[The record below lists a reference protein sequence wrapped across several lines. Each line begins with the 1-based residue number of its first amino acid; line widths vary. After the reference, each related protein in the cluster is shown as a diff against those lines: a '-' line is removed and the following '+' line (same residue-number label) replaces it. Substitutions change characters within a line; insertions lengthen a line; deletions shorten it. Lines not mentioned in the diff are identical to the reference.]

1 MSLELHSAE
10 AAGIDALWTSWSGSA
25 DAEIEATFKSLD
37 YTSFLNVI
45 KHLRSIGLTEEP
57 QETKLNIMVAGGLRF
72 TLVGDG
78 VIRDYCRDNTLK
90 GKPFHV
96 IKKTKKLATASAAAA
111 GVAGTAAPTISE
123 IDLNEYGVRI
133 KIRREQMM
141 DNLHHQ
147 IVETLAKW
155 NTIPK
160 SFRYIKRFS
169 FKSAKHG
176 DIVFD
181 ASLVRENRKDSRG
194 NYIQSLT
201 FGEAGIMKQP
211 VHYEM
216 EVEAKPGATQK
227 SFLIGVTAVLRGIQ
241 RSHVLVRDSVK
252 TRVIAALATQTGMRS
267 GFPGSQPK
275 TLLRSNMALEA
286 EPGIPNI
293 RYGDYN
299 VTDKADGLRCL
310 MLADRDGRLYM
321 IDRNLNVY
329 GTGRRLQDADTAD
342 WAGAILD
349 GEWVTQ
355 DAAGKPMSRYY
366 AFDIYNG
373 KRGEDVTGRPFH
385 VRAAAGEAVVS
396 RHASMSEA
404 VATFDRGNVTV
415 SHIPEQHKLSIHTK
429 TFHVPRDASNPK
441 GIFDEAAAIL
451 ERLRA
456 AKPYHTDGLI
466 FTPNASPLPKGGGV
480 WEQQFKWKP
489 ATDNSVDFLV
499 VFEKER
505 VGEQGKPTSVVDI
518 STRLHEGTN
527 EMVRCKTLR
536 LFVGGTR
543 HPALEKPRDTVLM
556 EKPFPKP
563 SETRTDYRPV
573 EFAPTPPDPMAA
585 ICYVPINPGAAT
597 PGGASD
603 AQVLASLSDTVYCA
617 SGDPIEDRTIVE
629 MVYDPLQP
637 AGFRWKPLRVRWDK
651 TEQFARGKILGTLNG
666 EGTANGVW
674 LSIHDPVTERMIC
687 TGAVTDDTAAGA
699 AGGAGVSATAY
710 YQRKAPQRD
719 QYKVAK
725 LADFHN
731 NYVKQMLLRRA
742 LAVKGS
748 SLIDM
753 SVGQAGDIHRWMNAE
768 AGFVLGC
775 DIAEAGLIDP
785 ANGAYSRY
793 LKYLIN
799 ARGAVPPM
807 IFVQADSSQ
816 RYADG
821 SAGMSQLDRTILRS
835 LWGESE
841 PSVPPAVSRLRGRAS
856 MGFDAAACMFSLHYF
871 FKDRGSL
878 DGFLRNLAETV
889 KVGGLFVGCCFD
901 GDTVATLLK
910 DVPLDGVKR
919 GNENGTDIWTI
930 TKRYDDSTGV
940 VPPTD
945 SGLGLGIDVNF
956 ISIGETYREY
966 LVSFTYLT
974 DRMREVGFEL
984 LEPAE
989 LEEMGLY
996 NSTNMFEESHK
1007 MAAAN
1012 GFDYPMTP
1020 AVQTFSF
1027 LNRWFM
1033 FRRRRTVGLAAAA
1046 AAANVAPAAAAA
1058 LAAPA
1063 STSAGPRLTI
1073 VEEANNAAAAA
1084 AAAAPR
1090 VPIPMVT
1097 ADAALEEEVEEAVP
1111 AGTEASPEE
1120 AAGPVLAVA
1129 DGPILK
1135 FSHGAAAATKK
1146 ELTTLGISD
1155 KNWRRYISSHTPF
1168 AFHDR
1173 TNPAITYPNF
1183 EAALAAAKYQ
1193 LATNKPDLGAQL
1205 FATTGNIHQDIL
1217 EKERQLTTTGGAAK
1231 VLSNDERAE
1240 LAAEEVEKIR
1250 DAAQLKNIR
1259 KTAKYNPV
1267 QWEEAK
1273 ERAIVDYIRQ
1283 RYEGDKHF
1291 SEILAA
1297 LAAAKARLVLTG
1309 AGSEMGATVAGDAIS
1324 GENLYGRAL
1333 MRAVG
1338 LTY

>member
-1 MSLELHSAE
+1 MSLEFHSAE
-10 AAGIDALWTSWSGSA
+10 AAGIDALWKSWSGST
-25 DAEIEATFKSLD
+25 DAEIEATFKALD

-96 IKKTKKLATASAAAA
+96 IKKTKKLAAPVSAAAGA
-111 GVAGTAAPTISE
+111 ATAISE

-155 NTIPK
+155 NSLPK

-169 FKSAKHG
+169 FRSAKHG

-181 ASLVRENRKDSRG
+181 ASLVRENRKDARG
-194 NYIQSLT
+194 NYVQAVT
-201 FGEAGIMKQP
+201 FAEAGIMKQP
-211 VHYEM
+211 LHYEM

-252 TRVIAALATQTGMRS
+252 KRVVSALATQTGMRS

-275 TLLRSNMALEA
+275 TLLRSNMVIEA
-286 EPGIPNI
+286 EPGTPNI

-355 DAAGKPMSRYY
+355 DAAGKAMSRYY
-366 AFDIYNG
+366 AFDVYNG
-373 KRGEDVTGRPFH
+373 KRGEDVTGRPFY

-396 RHASMSEA
+396 RHAAMSEA

-415 SHIPEQHKLSIHTK
+415 PHIPEQHRLSIHMK
-429 TFHVPRDASNPK
+429 TFHVPRDAANPK

-451 ERLRA
+451 ERLRGS
-456 AKPYHTDGLI
+456 KPYHTDGLI
-466 FTPNASPLPKGGGV
+466 FTPNASPLPKSGGV

-489 ATDNSVDFLV
+489 ATENSVDFLV

-505 VGEQGKPTSVVDI
+505 LGDTGKLTNVVDI
-518 STRLHEGTN
+518 STRFHEGTN
-527 EMVRCKTLR
+527 ELVRCKTLR

-563 SETRTDYRPV
+563 SEMRTDYRPV

-687 TGAVTDDTAAGA
+687 TGAVTDS
-699 AGGAGVSATAY
+699 AGGAGASAVTATAY

-748 SLIDM
+748 SLLDM

-775 DIAEAGLIDP
+775 DIAEAGLVDP

-807 IFVQADSSQ
+807 IFAQADSSQ

-821 SAGMSQLDRTILRS
+821 SAGMTQLDRTILRC

-841 PSVPPAVSRLRGRAS
+841 PTVPPAVSRLRGRAS

-901 GDTVATLLK
+901 GDTVAALLK

-930 TKRYDDSTGV
+930 TKRYDDATGV

-974 DRMREVGFEL
+974 DRMQEVGFEL

-989 LEEMGLY
+989 QEEMGLF

-1027 LNRWFM
+1027 LNRWFI
-1033 FRRRRTVGLAAAA
+1033 FKRRRNVGLAAAVLPRQQPAASAVAEA
-1046 AAANVAPAAAAA
+1046 AAASAA
-1058 LAAPA
+1058 
-1063 STSAGPRLTI
+1063 SAGPRLEI
-1073 VEEANNAAAAA
+1073 LEEPAA
-1084 AAAAPR
+1084 AAAAPPPP
-1090 VPIPMVT
+1090 PIPMI
-1097 ADAALEEEVEEAVP
+1097 AAEEAVEEEAEAVP
-1111 AGTEASPEE
+1111 AGAAEEEDAAVAS
-1120 AAGPVLAVA
+1120 GPVVSVA
-1129 DGPILK
+1129 DGPIMK
-1135 FSHGAAAATKK
+1135 FTHSSAAATNK
-1146 ELTTLGISD
+1146 ELTTLGLSD
-1155 KNWRRYISSHTPF
+1155 KNWRRYLSSYTPF

-1173 TNPAITYPNF
+1173 SNPAITYPNF
-1183 EAALAAAKYQ
+1183 EAAIAAAKYQ
-1193 LATNKPDLGAQL
+1193 TATNKPDLGAQL
-1205 FATTGNIHQDIL
+1205 FSTTGNIHQEIL
-1217 EKERQLTTTGGAAK
+1217 EKERTLTTAGGAAK
-1231 VLSNDERAE
+1231 VLTNDERAS
-1240 LAAEEVEKIR
+1240 LAAEEAEKIR
-1250 DAAQLKNIR
+1250 EEAQLKNIR
-1259 KTAKYNPV
+1259 KTGAKYTASK
-1267 QWEEAK
+1267 WEDAK
-1273 ERAIVDYIRQ
+1273 ERVIVDYIRQ
-1283 RYEGDKHF
+1283 RFEGDAHF
-1291 SEILAA
+1291 AEILAA
-1297 LAAAKARLVLTG
+1297 LAAKKARLVYTG
-1309 AGSEMGATVAGDAIS
+1309 VGSEMGGTVVGDAIN